1 MITKTQLWKNIKSEL
16 IQINKSKQMVV
27 EIMEKIKSIPQ
38 NEDKKEKS

>member
-16 IQINKSKQMVV
+16 IEMNKSKKMVV

-38 NEDKKEKS
+38 NEDQKEKA

>member
-16 IQINKSKQMVV
+16 IEMNKSKKMVV

-38 NEDKKEKS
+38 NEDQEEKA